1 MVPQVQP
8 KCFWHVQHMMV
19 GSHLSSGQASRR
31 TRLQADMPPGGH
43 ASRRTRLQG
52 GHFSRRTFLQLSN
65 FSGASSRTTL
75 QLKASRRTGLQA
87 DTPPG
92 GHASRRTRLQGG
104 HFSRRTF
111 LQLVN
116 LTGASCRTSL
126 QLKASRRTALQLS
139 ASRRTCLQ
147 ADRPPGGQASR
158 RTRLQADTPP
168 AEKCS

>member
-1 MVPQVQP
+1 MAGSQTTFTELIKTENKNKPTP
-8 KCFWHVQHMMV
+8 KMKNKNYMYLILYSQIIDDTLKDPGRKV

-31 TRLQADMPPGGH
+31 TR
-43 ASRRTRLQG
+43 
-52 GHFSRRTFLQLSN
+52 
-65 FSGASSRTTL
+65 
-75 QLKASRRTGLQA
+75 LQA

-139 ASRRTCLQ
+139 ASRRTGLQ
-147 ADRPPGGQASR
+147 EDRPPGGHASRRTRLQEDTPPGGQASR
-158 RTRLQADTPP
+158 GH
-168 AEKCS
+168 SSS

>member
-1 MVPQVQP
+1 MAGKAFANIQQFLTSDNFTCCQYSKPTTSMVLYEGWQ
-8 KCFWHVQHMMV
+8 
-19 GSHLSSGQASRR
+19 SS
-31 TRLQADMPPGGH
+31 LQQT
-43 ASRRTRLQG
+43 SLQE
-52 GHFSRRTFLQLSN
+52 
-65 FSGASSRTTL
+65 
-75 QLKASRRTGLQA
+75 

-147 ADRPPGGQASR
+147 ADRPPGRQASR
-158 RTRLQADTPP
+158 RTRLQLKNVHNYNIYIFIYNIFVSDLP
-168 AEKCS
+168 